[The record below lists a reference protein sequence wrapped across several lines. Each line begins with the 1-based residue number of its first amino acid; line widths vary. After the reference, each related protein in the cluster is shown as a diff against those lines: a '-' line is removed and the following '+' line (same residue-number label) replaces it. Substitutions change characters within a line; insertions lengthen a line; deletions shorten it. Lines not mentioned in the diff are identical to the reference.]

1 MKSIYWASFAQAT
14 LFYLGLVPAF
24 VPMNPRAL
32 SDEAITAQLI
42 DSLMTGT
49 MIQQ

>member
-1 MKSIYWASFAQAT
+1 MKSTYWASFARAT
-14 LFYLGLVPAF
+14 LFYLGLVPVF
-24 VPMNPRAL
+24 VQMPSSPEL
-32 SDEAITAQLI
+32 DDTVTAQLI